1 MHNSNK
7 MLIFVYQLIITIKFT
22 EMKAIKINTE
32 NFENYLNAMQNFLAE
47 NVEYKEVIK
56 NALFNSDVKSEIVKF
71 STFNLNTKTLMLGE
85 KKLSTKE
92 FKLLSILVDN
102 INTVVSRE
110 EALKSIWGDDNYFN
124 ARSMDVY
131 ICKLR
136 GYLKADP
143 KVQILNIHGEG
154 YKLVVS

>member
-1 MHNSNK
+1 
-7 MLIFVYQLIITIKFT
+7 
-22 EMKAIKINTE
+22 MKAIIINTN
-32 NFENYLNAMQNFLAE
+32 NFEAYLSAMKNFLAE
-47 NVEYKEVIK
+47 NVEYKEVVK
-56 NALFNSDVKSEIVKF
+56 TELFETESTSEIIKF
-71 STFNLNTKTLMLGE
+71 ASFNLNTKTLMLGE

-92 FKLLSILVDN
+92 FKLLSILVNN
-102 INTVVSRE
+102 INNLVTRE

-143 KVQILNIHGEG
+143 NVQILNLHGEG